1 MILKMYNS
9 DAQSQEGGGQQSIA
23 SLMAQQGRMTENN
36 KVIIPNVS
44 GKSEVKA
51 EEQVSSAV
59 ESKSAE
65 SANEA
70 QPQSQVPETKSD
82 NKEPVKWQEVL
93 KNQQP
98 EEILK
103 ELGYNSESVRFM
115 NEIKDADPKILHFL
129 NLWKTDQNAFK
140 DYVSEMNTDYA
151 QLSSEEVMRRQL
163 KEEYPK
169 ASEKQLD
176 AIFKRDVVD
185 KYNLDSAD
193 DDLVEEGKLLLDAVA
208 EKYREKL
215 VEKQKDFLLPQ
226 HVQDRINQEELAQKE
241 FDNYKN
247 TLLGNQMTR
256 DLLQNKIL
264 QIGEGDDK
272 FSYALQSPESV
283 VNNLFDSDSWAS
295 KMFDIVKNS
304 DGIEQFVPNVEKQLL
319 ISAILEDHKGFLK
332 EMAKHYKSLG
342 GKSFSDSL
350 DNPSNSGNY
359 SPSKS
364 STEPKSPAEWMART
378 GRLIG

>member
-1 MILKMYNS
+1 MYNS
-9 DAQSQEGGGQQSIA
+9 DAQGQEGGGQQSIA
-23 SLMAQQGRMTENN
+23 SLMAQQGRMTEND

-44 GKSEVKA
+44 GRSEVKA
-51 EEQVSSAV
+51 EEQSSSAV
-59 ESKSAE
+59 EPKSAA
-65 SANEA
+65 SANEV

-98 EEILK
+98 DEILK
-103 ELGYNSESVRFM
+103 ELGYSSESVSFM
-115 NEIKDADPKILHFL
+115 SKIKDADPKILHFL
-129 NLWKTDQNAFK
+129 DLWKTDANAFK
-140 DYVSEMNTDYA
+140 DYVSEMNADYA

-169 ASEKQLD
+169 ASEKQLE

-193 DDLVEEGKLLLDAVA
+193 DELVEDGKLLLDAVA

-215 VEKQKDFLLPQ
+215 VEKQKELLLPS
-226 HVQDRINQEELAQKE
+226 HVQEQINQEELAKKE
-241 FDNYKN
+241 FENYQN
-247 TLLGNQMTR
+247 TLLNSQMTKE
-256 DLLQNKIL
+256 LLQNKIL
-264 QIGEGDDK
+264 SIGDGEDK
-272 FSYALQSPESV
+272 FNYSLSSPEAV
-283 VNNLFDSDSWAS
+283 VNNLFDSNSWAN
-295 KMFDIVKNS
+295 KMFDIVKDAN
-304 DGIEQFVPNVEKQLL
+304 GVEQFVPNIEKQLL

-332 EMAKHYKSLG
+332 EMSKHYKSLG

-359 SPSKS
+359 SPSKPA
-364 STEPKSPAEWMART
+364 TEPKSPAEWMAKS
-378 GRLIG
+378 GRLIN